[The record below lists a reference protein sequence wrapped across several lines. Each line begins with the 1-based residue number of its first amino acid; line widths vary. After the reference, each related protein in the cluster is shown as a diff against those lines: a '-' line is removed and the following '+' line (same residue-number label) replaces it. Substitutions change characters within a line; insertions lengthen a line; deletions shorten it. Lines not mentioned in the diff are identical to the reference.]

1 MCLTKVLPALA
12 CALLFTSG
20 AAHAQP
26 KATPSRTQTVSTQL
40 PSTDPDLR
48 AESPASGSASH
59 PAAMQPAAAL
69 PVSAAAAS
77 VPGEPRLSIE
87 DVDRIARSSIARQL
101 AGSSGGQTGLPL
113 NGAAPV
119 TAPATAPVPVAIRP
133 PLAHPRAE
141 PVRFVG
147 AFSDVTG
154 QSVLYEYRNASYP
167 AHVGARLL
175 NGWTVKSVN
184 GFVVTVTEGTGKAAR
199 TWTETISG
207 GTPAQDSQQTAATN
221 LVARGMPDLS
231 APLPPSLP
239 LSAVG
244 R

>member
-1 MCLTKVLPALA
+1 MCSTKVLPALA
-12 CALLFTSG
+12 CALLFISC

-26 KATPSRTQTVSTQL
+26 KATPSRTQPVSPQL

-48 AESPASGSASH
+48 AESPASGSAS
-59 PAAMQPAAAL
+59 QPAAAS

-77 VPGEPRLSIE
+77 VPAEPRLSIE

-221 LVARGMPDLS
+221 LLARGMPDLS
-231 APLPPSLP
+231 GPLPPSLP